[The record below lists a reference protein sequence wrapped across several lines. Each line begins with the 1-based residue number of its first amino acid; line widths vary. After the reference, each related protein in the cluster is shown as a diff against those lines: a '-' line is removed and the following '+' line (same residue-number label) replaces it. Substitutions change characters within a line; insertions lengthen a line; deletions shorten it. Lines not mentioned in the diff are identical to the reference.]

1 MNAVRLP
8 TSPALPEHST
18 DATGVVTG
26 NADIAQPDD
35 WKPWSGPKESAPLPG
50 HEHAEP
56 KIWPW
61 LTERRAFA
69 LVFAIGTGVAAAR
82 LGGAM

>member
-1 MNAVRLP
+1 MNVVRLP
-8 TSPALPEHST
+8 VPEVTEHLNT
-18 DATGVVTG
+18 DKVLTG
-26 NADIAQPDD
+26 NADIAQPED
-35 WKPWSGPKESAPLPG
+35 WKPWSGPKEKAPLPG

-56 KIWPW
+56 KVWPW

-69 LVFAIGTGVAAAR
+69 LVFVIGVGVAVAR